1 MKQEINPVVAII
13 SAVGLIAVGVV
24 IWFVV
29 SGRSDQSKAHAMP
42 AQVQQQ
48 WDQYT
53 RGANKGSSIP
63 AAAGPQGGGMPGGGG
78 APMGGRSVPGM
89 PGGVPTGPMGGR

>member
-13 SAVGLIAVGVV
+13 SAVGIVVVAVV

-29 SGRSDQSKAHAMP
+29 SSRSEQAKSRGMP
-42 AQVQQQ
+42 PQVQQQ

-63 AAAGPQGGGMPGGGG
+63 MAGTPQAGGMPGGG
-78 APMGGRSVPGM
+78 APPMGGGSAPGM
-89 PGGVPTGPMGGR
+89 PGGIPTGPVGGR